1 MKDYILIKLRS
12 GEELIATITGKNRSN
27 IKVLRPMQI
36 RQVPFVDPRSGSLRA
51 AVVMENWIGRTNENE
66 VTIPNTWVGIKMAP
80 SQEAIDAYEKYMKE
94 DDIPKPSAKNKGD
107 LSVTDAEKEE
117 NDFTRLEEEM
127 NTMLRKLTSAADLP
141 AQTVESMDTFM
152 KGPSFDQESKES
164 VIVNFMFPANVFK
177 NMMEDGLMEEFLT
190 AGMYPNENG
199 DDSDEDLEDDVSF
212 TKDKQKKIQENDI
225 RINEKGDEPWGNSYR
240 DWSSNPSDY
249 L

>member
-36 RQVPFVDPRSGSLRA
+36 RQVPFVDPRSGSLKA

-66 VTIPNTWVGIKMAP
+66 VTIPNNWVGLKMAP

-94 DDIPKPSAKNKGD
+94 DDMPKAASSKEEPV
-107 LSVTDAEKEE
+107 LTEKET
-117 NDFTRLEEEM
+117 DDLKRLEDEM
-127 NTMLRKLTSAADLP
+127 NKMLKEMTSAAGLP
-141 AQTVESMDTFM
+141 SQSVEGMDTFM
-152 KGPSFDQESKES
+152 KGSSFDQESKDS
-164 VIVNFMFPANVFK
+164 VIVNFMFPANVFR

-190 AGMYPNENG
+190 AGLYPDDNG
-199 DDSDEDLEDDVSF
+199 DDSDEDLEDDVDF
-212 TKDKQKKIQENDI
+212 VKDKPRKIRENDI
-225 RINEKGDEPWGNSYR
+225 KMNEKGDESWGNSYR